1 MVWDSENEL
10 ELVEKAKT
18 DVRYFEALYRKYFPM
33 INNFVYRRIYDEDL
47 KNEIVANVFYKVMK
61 NLKKFKVLKNKRTS
75 FAAWLYRVALNEIN
89 QHYREEKRVNKI
101 FENRKEE
108 YIVNHQESEP
118 LSDISFEEVKEK
130 MKNLKPKERDIIA
143 LRFFEKLSYEQ
154 IAEILKIKE
163 GAAKVRLH
171 RALKKLKSFFDKESQ

>member
-10 ELVEKAKT
+10 ELVEKAKK

-47 KNEIVANVFYKVMK
+47 KNEIVANVFFKVMK
-61 NLKKFKVLKNKRTS
+61 NLKKFKVLKSKRTS
-75 FAAWLYRVALNEIN
+75 FSAWLHRIALNEIN
-89 QHYREEKRVNKI
+89 QYYREEKRLNKI
-101 FENRKEE
+101 FESRKEDFISE
-108 YIVNHQESEP
+108 LQEKEP
-118 LSDISFEEVKEK
+118 MLDISYEDVKEK

-154 IAEILKIKE
+154 IAEILKINE

-171 RALKKLKSFFDKESQ
+171 RAIKKLKSFFDKE